1 MKIRK
6 ILVVLLAFFLSL
18 SVFLFTQGVAEEN
31 NGKIVIR
38 LNWQG
43 NQLRKDQTAEVIAFY
58 EEMHP
63 NFDIQAEFVD

>member
-38 LNWQG
+38 LNW
-43 NQLRKDQTAEVIAFY
+43 
-58 EEMHP
+58 
-63 NFDIQAEFVD
+63 